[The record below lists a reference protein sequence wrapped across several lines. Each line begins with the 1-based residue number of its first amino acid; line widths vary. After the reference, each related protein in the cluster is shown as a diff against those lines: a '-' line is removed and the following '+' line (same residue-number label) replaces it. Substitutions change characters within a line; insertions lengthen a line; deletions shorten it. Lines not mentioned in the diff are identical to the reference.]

1 MRKSAWVFA
10 ACLMLGACALA
21 AIFYVRQQ
29 RTEALLSSGR
39 TGPNA
44 GRVAI
49 DFPLNGTVFP
59 SDFAAPAFAWHTSQ
73 SVDAWLIEI
82 RFLAD
87 DSRLLFRSQKTEWEP
102 TSAQWEKIRKRCSGQ
117 AAVVT
122 VCGLAGR
129 DPAVVGS
136 ASVSLSLSRD
146 PVDAPIFYR
155 DVNLPFNLAVQD
167 PTKIRWRL
175 GRVSSREPPP
185 VVLEKL
191 PVCGNCHSFSKDAKV
206 VGMDVD
212 YANDKGSYVLSEVAP
227 DIRLTKEKIITW
239 SDYKHE
245 DGVQTFGLLSQVSPD
260 GRYVVS
266 TVKDRSV
273 FLPMPGLEF
282 SQLFFPIQGILVVYD
297 RQAKTFQALPG
308 ADDPAYV
315 QSNPAWSP
323 DGRWIV
329 FARSP
334 AYTLRNLGRKDA
346 TLLTRS
352 ECSEFVKEGK
362 TFLYD
367 LYRIPFN
374 GGQGGAPEPLK
385 GASQNGKSN
394 YFPKYSP
401 DGRWIVFCQ
410 AASFMLLQPDSE
422 LFIVPAEGGEA
433 RRLAC
438 NLPRMNSWH
447 SWSPNS
453 RWLVFSSKTG
463 SPFTRLFLTHIDE
476 DGASTPAVL
485 LSRFSSSNRAANIPE
500 FVNLAPGGLTR
511 IREQFIDDVSLIR
524 AGNAFREGGDF
535 AKAAEQYRQALA
547 RSPDNVHALENLA
560 TALSDMNQLPEAIEC
575 LQKAL
580 KKDSAN
586 AVAYYNLGTIYAKQ
600 GRFDEAIRC
609 CSESVRHDPSSPSA
623 QGNLGVFLFQQGRF
637 DEALAHL
644 SKAIRLDPSKDNVVF
659 TRGRIFAKKG
669 LLTDALRDYSEAVR
683 LSPDEGQYLN
693 GLAWLLATAPD
704 PALRNGKRAV
714 ELAAKLCEQTHGE
727 SPRALDILGAAYAE
741 AGQFPEAVRAASQAV
756 ACAQRQG
763 NQKLASE
770 IGMRLELYRH
780 NQAFH

>member
-1 MRKSAWVFA
+1 MRKSAG
-10 ACLMLGACALA
+10 LCAVGLLCGTLVLA
-21 AIFYVRQQ
+21 AYQAFRQQ
-29 RTEALLSSGR
+29 RVEALLDAYC
-39 TGPNA
+39 PEKA
-44 GRVAI
+44 AAKVAI
-49 DFPLNGTVFP
+49 DFPLDGSLFP
-59 SDFAAPAFAWHTSQ
+59 PDMAAPLFTWHADHA
-73 SVDAWLIEI
+73 VDAWLI
-82 RFLAD
+82 RFRFAAD
-87 DSRLLFRSQKTEWEP
+87 GTRLLFRSRKAEWEP
-102 TSAQWEKIRKRCSGQ
+102 SASQWAQIKTRCAEK
-117 AAVVT
+117 AAVAT
-122 VCGLAGR
+122 VFGLAGQAS
-129 DPAVVGS
+129 AVVGS
-136 ASVSLSLSRD
+136 ASRTLSFSKD
-146 PVDAPIFYR
+146 PVGAPIFYR

-175 GRVSSREPPP
+175 GLVSSREPPP
-185 VVLEKL
+185 VVLENL
-191 PVCGNCHSFSKDAKV
+191 PVCGNCHSFSKGGTLL
-206 VGMDVD
+206 GMDVD
-212 YANDKGSYVLSEVAP
+212 YANDKGSYVISDVAP
-227 DIRLTKEKIITW
+227 EIALTKEKIITW
-239 SDYKHE
+239 SEYKRE

-282 SQLFFPIQGILVVYD
+282 SQLFFPIQGILAVYD
-297 RQAKTFQALPG
+297 RQTKAFQALSG

-334 AYTLRNLGRKDA
+334 TYKLRNLDRKDA
-346 TLLTRS
+346 TLLTRG

-374 GGQGGAPEPLK
+374 DGKGGAAEPLK

-394 YFPKYSP
+394 FFPKYSP

-463 SPFTRLFLTHIDE
+463 SPFTRLFLTHIDSE
-476 DGASTPAVL
+476 GNGTPPVL
-485 LSRFSSSNRAANIPE
+485 LSRFMTANRAANIPE
-500 FVNLAPGGLTR
+500 FVNLPPGGR
-511 IREQFIDDVSLIR
+511 MQIREQFVDEVSLIR
-524 AGNAFREGGDF
+524 AGDAFRGGGDF
-535 AKAAEQYRQALA
+535 ARAADQYQKALA
-547 RSPDNVHALENLA
+547 RDPDNARALSNLG
-560 TALSDMNQLPEAIEC
+560 TVLSDMNRLPEAIEV

-580 KKDSAN
+580 KKDPASAS
-586 AVAYYNLGTIYAKQ
+586 AYYNLAIIYAKQ

-609 CSESVRHDPSSPSA
+609 CSLSVQHEPQSASA
-623 QGNLGVFLFQQGRF
+623 QGNLGMFLFQQGRT
-637 DEALAHL
+637 DEALSHL
-644 SKAIRLDPSKDNVVF
+644 SKAIRLDPSKDNALF
-659 TRGRIFAKKG
+659 TRGRIFVKKG
-669 LLTDALRDYSEAVR
+669 LLADALRDYSEAVR
-683 LSPDEGQYLN
+683 LAPDEGQYLN
-693 GLAWLLATAPD
+693 ALAWLMATAPD
-704 PALRNGKRAV
+704 PALRNGPRAV

-727 SPRALDILGAAYAE
+727 SPRALDILGASYAE
-741 AGQFPEAVRAASQAV
+741 AGRFPEAVRAAAQAV
-756 ACAQRQG
+756 ECAQRQG
-763 NQKLASE
+763 NQKLAGE
-770 IGMRLELYRH
+770 IGLRLELYRR